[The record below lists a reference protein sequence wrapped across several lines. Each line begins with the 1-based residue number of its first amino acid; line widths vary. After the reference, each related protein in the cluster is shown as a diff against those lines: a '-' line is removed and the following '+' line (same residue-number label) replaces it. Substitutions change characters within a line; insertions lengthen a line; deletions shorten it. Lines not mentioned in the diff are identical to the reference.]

1 MMRSFVLYVWGEIL
15 HSYDEIMYVHML
27 KCLIM
32 NNLVLL
38 ESTSDARAL
47 IMLYH
52 YTFDLHPFVI
62 GNYVTNYQLQ
72 MSAECCVLINFNA
85 SWK

>member
-1 MMRSFVLYVWGEIL
+1 MYGEIL
-15 HSYDEIMYVHML
+15 HSYDEIMYVWFPHML

-47 IMLYH
+47 KIFYKFRLHMYTIMQCIHNINPPKTAFKLLKRGR
-52 YTFDLHPFVI
+52 TC
-62 GNYVTNYQLQ
+62 LQ
-72 MSAECCVLINFNA
+72 DKN
-85 SWK
+85 W